1 MLNLKPIPEAQ
12 KKAKAEGKV
21 APNTKP
27 SKNGFFNARPCKER
41 KQDTS
46 SKAYLVHQMCM
57 LMGIGEG
64 ATPSNQVY
72 ADGYFG
78 NSLERSI
85 ESAGY
90 TVDEIQAAAKVE
102 AVEYMKRKLSEGSI

>member
-12 KKAKAEGKV
+12 KKAS
-21 APNTKP
+21 KP
-27 SKNGFFNARPCKER
+27 AVKKER
-41 KQDTS
+41 RDSELDSVELVKKYKVRA
-46 SKAYLVHQMCM
+46 SKSYFVHQMCM

-78 NSLERSI
+78 NSLKRDI

-90 TVDEIQAAAKVE
+90 TVEEIQADAKLE
-102 AVEYMKRKLSEGSI
+102 AVEYMKRQIRE